1 MVNYILAIRMDSIVN
16 EIDSLRDQQN
26 KEHPLLAAQNLLT
39 GAGKPIM
46 SPSQKQRVMEDL
58 KYFRTS
64 VRKTTK
70 KKDVQCFINEA
81 FEFDQNNCHNYKS
94 VNL

>member
-1 MVNYILAIRMDSIVN
+1 MDKIVN
-16 EIDSLRDQQN
+16 DSEMDNFRDQQL

-46 SPSQKQRVMEDL
+46 SPSQKQRAAEDL

-64 VRKTTK
+64 TQKVK

-81 FEFDQNNCHNYKS
+81 FEFEQTNCHNYKS